1 MPSAYTEPIYNGE
14 NISFEQFAN
23 SCLRNFGIY
32 LRWKDNAN
40 SGKFEIP
47 DKIEPSSY
55 HKERYEESKA
65 QYTKFLEHPVS
76 QEQLEIDY
84 IKYVKRVDAEN
95 EKRAERAE
103 ALRTRY
109 ESMLEK
115 VRKWV
120 VPSEEYQG
128 VKDFMEKQLLEAI
141 EWDCMVHT
149 EKVSPKDKWISFR
162 KNRPDLVDNINY
174 HLKKYQEDVEDA
186 KKTTQW
192 LNLFRESIRKVD
204 KE

>member
-32 LRWKDNAN
+32 LRWGGNAKL
-40 SGKFEIP
+40 GKFEIP
-47 DKIEPSSY
+47 DKIEPSTY
-55 HKERYEESKA
+55 HKKRYEEYKA
-65 QYTKFLEHPVS
+65 QYNEFLEHPVS
-76 QEQLEIDY
+76 QEQLETDY
-84 IKYVKRVDAEN
+84 VKYVKKVNAEN
-95 EKRAERAE
+95 EKREKRAE

-109 ESMLEK
+109 ESMLKK

-128 VKDFMEKQLLEAI
+128 IKDFMEKQLLEAI
-141 EWDCMVHT
+141 EWDCRVSID
-149 EKVSPKDKWISFR
+149 KVEPKDEWISFR

-174 HLKKYQEDVEDA
+174 HLQKYHKEVEDA
-186 KKTTQW
+186 VKTTQW
-192 LNLFRESIRKVD
+192 LKSFTESIRKV
-204 KE
+204 EE